1 MYGFW
6 VSENQID
13 AEYFIDPSG
22 PRPRVLTLEMDTSN
36 AIPWNDDEH
45 FLVNYEEVK
54 TLKENGVTALLGA
67 EADTSHVVY
76 DRSCLRLVGVEEME
90 KSETDWDDEM
100 GDLDP
105 EYY

>member
-1 MYGFW
+1 M
-6 VSENQID
+6 
-13 AEYFIDPSG
+13 
-22 PRPRVLTLEMDTSN
+22 
-36 AIPWNDDEH
+36 
-45 FLVNYEEVK
+45 NYEEVK
-54 TLKENGVTALLGA
+54 TLKENGVTALLGT

-100 GDLDP
+100 GDLYP